1 MYCFLSKDL
10 NVLSIIKI
18 RCCVEFF
25 GLSTHF
31 KLYANAKS
39 KLSHDVAY
47 LFLFF
52 SDNVP
57 TSMLIV
63 RFLEIL
69 GVILLSFALLSRV
82 VAHYRM
88 RNPEDTFI
96 WDGILTVISG
106 MYTLV
111 KVMSKHRPGTG
122 TIIIEILSSK
132 QKWKITKPQIDI
144 IQREFSK

>member
-1 MYCFLSKDL
+1 ML
-10 NVLSIIKI
+10 
-18 RCCVEFF
+18 RQ
-25 GLSTHF
+25 STHF
-31 KLYANAKS
+31 KLFANAKS

-47 LFLFF
+47 FF

-82 VAHYRM
+82 VANYRM

-106 MYTLV
+106 MYTLT

-122 TIIIEILSSK
+122 TIKIEPRREKIGFLHMRK
-132 QKWKITKPQIDI
+132 Q
-144 IQREFSK
+144 RRRSASR